1 MPAPMWTVHLPPALS
16 SDDSQAITT
25 KRDPSHLVKLS
36 PDSDVNESGTEIQD
50 DLDHPE
56 FDEDGK
62 WPRRLLHVPTMTS
75 HPWQPQNSY
84 AGISNPE
91 YSILS
96 YTWGRWRIRDVH
108 SQVEALNVKGVPWQ
122 IPKVC
127 PNHFTAQQFERIL
140 HIIVEESTKSHT
152 GGKATPFVWVDVACI
167 PQWQHSLV
175 ADNEVGRQARIF
187 RGAREAYVW
196 LTTVDPEEL
205 CSLFSDN
212 EDSPPRNSA
221 GDLTTFCYLLEDPW
235 FGSMWTLQESF
246 IQQAAYIVT
255 NRGLCTI
262 PGKRRPID
270 LFLTRGVAVDILE
283 QRQYDRSQ
291 EAEQLSRFREAWF
304 RTGLQ
309 GPLSASPMQ
318 VLACAQFRTSEFE
331 LDRVYG
337 IMQVF
342 GDEFKVGKARA
353 AKPQQPNKQSFD
365 LQELEDE
372 LGILILGKFPSTS
385 QLFQHDMPPLVGR
398 AWRICGRASVP
409 RQLGFASGSFND
421 GLSMLNKEVFFPQ
434 PHCELS
440 TIKCAST
447 TWATFRGKVCRFGDL
462 VSCSRS
468 AQFTPI
474 WSEFHIYIDAGN
486 NLATTV
492 DADVDA
498 VIEAFGAD
506 SLMVLL
512 LSARTTLEVGR
523 TVNLDGLLLVRPGL
537 QAQDI
542 HRSRRGW
549 HPNMTHTGLQT
560 WARIGVCQTEW
571 YEERSPDGRFMSDL
585 ETDTLLGT
593 STEWLYQE
601 GTWG

>member
-1 MPAPMWTVHLPPALS
+1 MPAPTWTVHPPQVL
-16 SDDSQAITT
+16 SDDSQAIV
-25 KRDPSHLVKLS
+25 KERDASRLTESRPASH
-36 PDSDVNESGTEIQD
+36 VNERATGIQD
-50 DLDHPE
+50 DLDHPD
-56 FDEDGK
+56 FDEDDK

-75 HPWQPQNSY
+75 HKWRPQNSY

-91 YSILS
+91 YSIVS

-122 IPKVC
+122 VPKVN
-127 PNHFTAQQFERIL
+127 PNHFTAEQFERIL
-140 HIIVEESTKSHT
+140 HVIVGQSAKNYT

-167 PQWQHSLV
+167 PQWQHSV
-175 ADNEVGRQARIF
+175 IADSEVGRQARIF

-196 LTTVDPEEL
+196 LTTADPDGL

-212 EDSPPRNSA
+212 QDISPRNSA
-221 GDLTTFCYLLEDPW
+221 SDLVSFCHLLKDPW

-246 IQQAAYIVT
+246 IQQAAFILT
-255 NRGLCTI
+255 NKGICTN
-262 PGKRRPID
+262 PGRRRPID
-270 LFLTRGVAVDILE
+270 LFLTRGFAVDLLE
-283 QRQYDRSQ
+283 RRQYDRTKVT
-291 EAEQLSRFREAWF
+291 EELSMFREAWF

-353 AKPQQPNKQSFD
+353 AKTKVPTKQSFE
-365 LQELEDE
+365 LEELEDE
-372 LGILILGKFPSTS
+372 LGILILEKFPSTS

-398 AWRICGRASVP
+398 GWRICGRASVP

-421 GLSMLNKEVFFPQ
+421 GLSMLNKEVFFPK
-434 PHCELS
+434 PDCELS
-440 TIKCAST
+440 TIKCDST
-447 TWATFRGKVCRFGDL
+447 TWATFRGKMCQFSDL

-468 AQFTPI
+468 TRFNPI
-474 WSEFHIYIDAGN
+474 WSEFHVYVDDGN
-486 NLATTV
+486 HIATT
-492 DADVDA
+492 DGADVDT

-537 QAQDI
+537 QALNI
-542 HRSRRGW
+542 HQSRRGW
-549 HPNMTHTGLQT
+549 HPDMITTGLQA

-571 YEERSPDGRFMSDL
+571 YEERSAEGRFMSTL
-585 ETDTLLGT
+585 ETETLLGT
-593 STEWLYQE
+593 STEWVYQE